1 MSPRQRKEV
10 DTSTYSGRFAVRLRA
25 LRDKT
30 GMSADEF
37 AEKHGFSRTT
47 FYNWESGLRAPII
60 DDVLLILAE
69 HLNVEVRTLLPK
81 E

>member
-10 DTSTYSGRFAVRLRA
+10 DTSTYSGRFALRLKM
-25 LRDKT
+25 LREKT
-30 GMSADEF
+30 GMTVDQL
-37 AEKHGFSRTT
+37 AEASGISRKTL
-47 FYNWESGLRAPII
+47 YNWESRMRAPSI